1 VGLSVGK
8 PWADIPFPLHIPKN
22 PKRTQKV
29 GLDSVISASSCVLRL
44 RQAVEVPKMVKYDQV
59 FLKTWSRANSRISPS
74 MPNHKPRLR
83 GRPRRGSPWRP
94 RRPTAPPSAQ
104 PPSRASTHHLELV
117 PHSLSSALR
126 VIHSLSMAALSHPNL
141 PAPPGT
147 SAAQNPPPSRDQPH
161 MDHSSADTI
170 HGEQLKD
177 KLSILQG
184 LVFELRRG
192 VEDLQFRLELNNEKI
207 ELFLQLLSSLQA
219 AIHTDAGGAT
229 SMHEPTDDIGGV
241 RADERK
247 EPGAPSHSEDDMM
260 QSGEEHGKK
269 SQ

>member
-1 VGLSVGK
+1 
-8 PWADIPFPLHIPKN
+8 
-22 PKRTQKV
+22 
-29 GLDSVISASSCVLRL
+29 
-44 RQAVEVPKMVKYDQV
+44 
-59 FLKTWSRANSRISPS
+59 
-74 MPNHKPRLR
+74 
-83 GRPRRGSPWRP
+83 
-94 RRPTAPPSAQ
+94 
-104 PPSRASTHHLELV
+104 
-117 PHSLSSALR
+117 
-126 VIHSLSMAALSHPNL
+126 MAALSHPNL

-147 SAAQNPPPSRDQPH
+147 SAAENPPPSRDRPH
-161 MDHSSADTI
+161 MDHSSTDTI

-177 KLSILQG
+177 KLSILHG

-219 AIHTDAGGAT
+219 AIHTDAGGVT

-247 EPGAPSHSEDDMM
+247 EHDTPSHNEADMM

-269 SQ
+269 RQDSETVAEPQTQDIERSNPSIDATTKVEVQWGDGTAILEEEPWPGDLQGTWPGYVASI